1 MEKDIKIIESH
12 IIRCRPGDWEH
23 AKRVVRWVKE
33 LGQER
38 EDLPLLITA
47 GYIHDIGWRDLL
59 KKEKITFEEL
69 LELEPKANENSE
81 PYIRELL
88 KQLNYKNNDIE
99 TILRLVSSADKHKSE
114 SEDEAIIVDADQL
127 SKLDIGHLKEKY
139 QKYGTT
145 YVRKEVTA
153 ILKKNYFS
161 QGSNSEVI
169 EPVALDNARFE
180 VQNVPGVKGTSM
192 DEFEPRLGATAPRTH
207 KFNGG

>member
-59 KKEKITFEEL
+59 NKEKITFEEL

-114 SEDEAIIVDADQL
+114 SGDEAIIVDAAQL

-139 QKYGTT
+139 QKSEWLKMYELWN
-145 YVRKEVTA
+145 KEIGRRVKTEKA
-153 ILKKNYFS
+153 KQLYPNLLTSFKKS
-161 QGSNSEVI
+161 I
-169 EPVALDNARFE
+169 DN
-180 VQNVPGVKGTSM
+180 N
-192 DEFEPRLGATAPRTH
+192 L
-207 KFNGG
+207 

>member
-59 KKEKITFEEL
+59 NKEKITFEEL

-139 QKYGTT
+139 QKSEWLKMYELWN
-145 YVRKEVTA
+145 KEIGRRVKTEKA
-153 ILKKNYFS
+153 KQLYPNLLTSFKKS
-161 QGSNSEVI
+161 I
-169 EPVALDNARFE
+169 DN
-180 VQNVPGVKGTSM
+180 N
-192 DEFEPRLGATAPRTH
+192 L
-207 KFNGG
+207 